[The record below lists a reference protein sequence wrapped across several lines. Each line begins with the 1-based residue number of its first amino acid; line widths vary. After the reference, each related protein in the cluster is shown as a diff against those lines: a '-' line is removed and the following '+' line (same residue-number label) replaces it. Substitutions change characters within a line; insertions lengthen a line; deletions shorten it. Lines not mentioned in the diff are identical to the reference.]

1 MDEWEKIHKEI
12 KHQYIIKNMQEMG
25 IDKYEL
31 SDKFYES
38 YEEAVEDVE
47 CEGLFRVWCKFKNPG
62 FIKRE
67 NRKYSEVQF
76 KGVK

>member
-1 MDEWEKIHKEI
+1 MQEWEKIHEGM
-12 KHQYIIKNMQEMG
+12 KHQYVVKNMQEMC
-25 IDKYEL
+25 IDKYVL

-47 CEGLFRVWCKFKNPG
+47 HEGLFRVWCRFDNPG

-67 NRKYSEVQF
+67 ERNDRRVTLSNL
-76 KGVK
+76 